1 MSNDRLYELL
11 ILHELAMAIGSSLD
25 QQDMLHACLPL
36 MLRRLGG
43 QAITLF
49 EQRDDGDNLEP
60 AFHLSQHAQAEEQ
73 LQTARKLVKQE
84 DSPWLVC
91 RTGHYWNHAWQVP
104 DFGVLVLLRD
114 RQLEEPMCHEIGQI
128 TGKLGMAL
136 LGCRQYA
143 QLQAVQTQL
152 AREADLHRETLLA
165 IGDAVITT
173 DTTGQIQEA
182 NPAAEQLLGY
192 PRQHMIGHP
201 LDEVLNLYAVYLGL
215 DAAAIQN
222 AEPVDISRNTD
233 GTARLQR
240 PDQSTITVQFN
251 IQDITAS
258 SGETM
263 GRVMVLRDISDLH
276 TLEKEVAWRA
286 THDVLTGLPN
296 RALLSERLSWLLA
309 QADRHEKLLAV
320 ALLDLDE
327 FKPVN
332 DRLGHAAGDKLLCAV
347 AQRMQEVLRASDTL
361 ARLGGD
367 EFVII
372 LDDLD
377 SMNEAEKIFDRLI
390 DQLSRPFEIEA
401 QEVHISASLGYTLY
415 PLLDE
420 TDADTLLRHAD
431 KAMYQAKL
439 AGRNCHRLF
448 DVREQQQRLAMQQ
461 HAEVIMQA
469 LLDQEFC
476 LYYQPQVDMRA
487 GRILGFEGLAR
498 WRHSEQGVLL
508 PAHFLPWMQD
518 KELASMLGRFAI
530 DEACRQLV
538 RWHQAGRDWTLSVN
552 IAPAQL
558 LAPDFLEQ
566 LDAILEGH
574 PELPPQC
581 LEFEILESAAI
592 SDIEAATRVIDACH
606 RRGISVALDDF
617 GVGYASLAYLKNL
630 PVDRLKIDRSFVQDM
645 LNDRG
650 DRMLIESMITLA
662 RLFGQTPIAEGVE
675 TPEQGVLLMRLGCE
689 LAQGF
694 GITRPMPAE
703 QIDDWSAQWETP
715 ELWRL
720 WCDTPWKLDDLPLL
734 AARYDHLRW
743 IEQVL
748 HVTEGRPLT
757 LSHTEL
763 ADHHCCRLGK
773 WYDSYGR
780 QHYGHLPAFQALY
793 PVHVAVHQ
801 AGCEIVRLAKNGQMT
816 QARHQCARLLCL
828 KDQVLHYLTELE
840 RQVARQL
847 ATDSKSPNRLSPP
860 ESKVS

>member
-1 MSNDRLYELL
+1 MNNDRLYELV
-11 ILHELAMAIGSSLD
+11 ILHELSMAIGSSLD
-25 QQDMLHACLPL
+25 QQDMLNACLPL

-43 QAITLF
+43 RAITLF
-49 EQRDDGDNLEP
+49 EQHDNGDILEP
-60 AFHLSQHAQAEEQ
+60 AFHLPRHAQTDGQ
-73 LQTARKLVKQE
+73 LQTARKLIKQKHP
-84 DSPWLVC
+84 PWLVC
-91 RTGHYWNHAWQVP
+91 RTGHYWSHAWQVP
-104 DFGVLVLLRD
+104 SFGVLVLLRG
-114 RQLEEPMCHEIGQI
+114 RQLEESMCHEIGQI
-128 TGKLGMAL
+128 AGKLGMAL
-136 LGCRQYA
+136 LGCHQYA

-173 DTTGQIQEA
+173 DTEGRIQEA
-182 NPAAEQLLGY
+182 NPAAEQLLGN
-192 PRQHMIGHP
+192 PRKHLIGHP
-201 LDEVLNLYAVYLGL
+201 LHEILHLYSVYIGM
-215 DAAAIQN
+215 DAAAIRN
-222 AEPVDISRNTD
+222 AEPIDISRNTD
-233 GTARLQR
+233 GTACLQR
-240 PDQSTITVQFN
+240 PDQSIITVQFN

-258 SGETM
+258 SGELM

-276 TLEKEVAWRA
+276 ALEQEVAWRA

-296 RALLSERLSWLLA
+296 RSLLSERLGWLLA

-320 ALLDLDE
+320 ALVDLDE

-332 DRLGHAAGDKLLCAV
+332 DHLGHAAGDKLLCAA
-347 AQRMQEVLRASDTL
+347 AQRMQEALRASDTL

-377 SMNEAEKIFDRLI
+377 NINHAEKIFDRLI
-390 DQLSRPFEIEA
+390 EQLSQPFEIEG
-401 QEVHISASLGYTLY
+401 QEVRISASLGYTLY
-415 PLLDE
+415 PLLEE

-439 AGRNCHRLF
+439 AGRNCYRLF
-448 DVREQQQRLAMQQ
+448 DVREQQQRLAMHQ
-461 HAEVIMQA
+461 HGEVIMQA
-469 LLDQEFC
+469 LLNQEFH
-476 LYYQPQVDMRA
+476 LHYQPKVDMRA

-498 WRHSEQGVLL
+498 WHHPERGVLL
-508 PAHFLPWMQD
+508 PAHFLPWMQS
-518 KELASMLGRFAI
+518 KELASMLGCFAI
-530 DEACRQLV
+530 GEACRQLV
-538 RWHQAGRDWTLSVN
+538 RWHQAGRDWTLSIN
-552 IAPAQL
+552 IAPAHL
-558 LAPDFLEQ
+558 LSPDFLEQ
-566 LDAILEGH
+566 LDAILERH
-574 PELPPQC
+574 PDLPPEC

-592 SDIEAATRVIDACH
+592 SDIEAATRVIEACH

-650 DRMLIESMITLA
+650 DRILIESMITLA

-675 TPEQGVLLMRLGCE
+675 TPEQGVLLMRLGCD

-694 GITRPMPAE
+694 GIARPMPAE

-734 AARYDHLRW
+734 AAQHDHLHW
-743 IEQVL
+743 IQQVL
-748 HVTEGRPLT
+748 QVAEGESLT
-757 LSHTEL
+757 LPHDEL

-801 AGCEIVRLAKNGQMT
+801 AGSEIVRLTENGQMA
-816 QARHQCARLLCL
+816 QAKHQCARLLGL
-828 KDQVLHYLTELE
+828 KDQVLHHLTELE
-840 RQVARQL
+840 RQVAQHL
-847 ATDSKSPNRLSPP
+847 AADSKLSDSLSP
-860 ESKVS
+860 SKSKAS

>member
-1 MSNDRLYELL
+1 MSNDRLYELV
-11 ILHELAMAIGSSLD
+11 ILHEFSLAIGSSLD
-25 QQDMLHACLPL
+25 QQDMLNVCLPL

-43 QAITLF
+43 RAITLF
-49 EQRDDGDNLEP
+49 EQRDNGEILES
-60 AFHLSQHAQAEEQ
+60 AFRLPRHAQAEGQ
-73 LQTARKLVKQE
+73 LQTARKLVQQK

-91 RTGHYWNHAWQVP
+91 RTGNYWSHAWQVP
-104 DFGVLVLLRD
+104 GFGILVLLRG
-114 RQLEEPMCHEIGQI
+114 RQLEESMCHEIGQI
-128 TGKLGMAL
+128 AGKLSMAL

-143 QLQAVQTQL
+143 QLRAVRAQL

-173 DTTGQIQEA
+173 DTEGCIQEV
-182 NPAAEQLLGY
+182 NPAAEQLLGH
-192 PRQHMIGHP
+192 PRKHMIGHP
-201 LDEVLNLYAVYLGL
+201 LDQILRMYPFYIGM
-215 DAAAIQN
+215 DAATIRGADPI
-222 AEPVDISRNTD
+222 DISRNTD

-240 PDQSTITVQFN
+240 PDQSSVTVQFN
-251 IQDITAS
+251 IRDITAS

-263 GRVMVLRDISDLH
+263 GRVMVIRDISDLQA
-276 TLEKEVAWRA
+276 LEQEVAWRA

-296 RALLSERLSWLLA
+296 RALLSERLGWLLA

-320 ALLDLDE
+320 ALVDLDE

-332 DRLGHAAGDKLLCAV
+332 DRLGHAAGDKLLCAA
-347 AQRMQEVLRASDTL
+347 AQRMQEALRASDTL

-377 SMNEAEKIFDRLI
+377 NMNHAEKIFDRLI
-390 DQLSRPFEIEA
+390 DQLSRPFEIED
-401 QEVHISASLGYTLY
+401 QEVRISASLGYTLY

-431 KAMYQAKL
+431 KAIYQAKL

-448 DVREQQQRLAMQQ
+448 DVREQQQHLAMQQ
-461 HAEVIMQA
+461 HTKVIMQA
-469 LLDQEFC
+469 LLNQEFR
-476 LYYQPQVDMRA
+476 LHYQPKVDMRA

-498 WRHSEQGVLL
+498 WHHPERGVLL

-518 KELASMLGRFAI
+518 KELACMLDRFVI
-530 DEACRQLV
+530 GEACRQLV
-538 RWHQAGRDWTLSVN
+538 QWHQAGRDWTLSVN
-552 IAPAQL
+552 IAPAHL
-558 LAPDFLEQ
+558 LSPDFLEQ
-566 LDAILEGH
+566 LDAILAGH
-574 PELPPQC
+574 PDLPPER

-592 SDIEAATRVIDACH
+592 SDIESATRVIDACH

-630 PVDRLKIDRSFVQDM
+630 PIDCLKIDRSFVQDM

-650 DRMLIESMITLA
+650 DRILIESIIALA

-675 TPEQGVLLMRLGCE
+675 GPEQGVMLMRLGCD

-694 GITRPMPAE
+694 GIARPMPAE
-703 QIDDWSAQWETP
+703 QIDDWSAQWKTP

-734 AARYDHLRW
+734 AAQYDHLRW

-748 HVTEGRPLT
+748 HVAEGEPLT
-757 LSHTEL
+757 LSHEEL

-773 WYDSYGR
+773 WYDTCGR
-780 QHYGHLPAFQALY
+780 QRYGQLPAFQELY

-801 AGCEIVRLAKNGQMT
+801 AGREIVRLAENGQME
-816 QARHQCARLLCL
+816 QARHLCARLLRL
-828 KDQVLHYLTELE
+828 KDRVLHYLTELE
-840 RQVARQL
+840 RQVAHQL
-847 ATDSKSPNRLSPP
+847 SADNDLPDSLSPSKSKAS
-860 ESKVS
+860 